1 MELKDA
7 IDVLGMVEAHD
18 PITRRAKDK
27 AIRSME
33 SWKEVIQEIET
44 KCQVHAKKCAECPFC
59 EYEFEI
65 RDLLRIIL
73 KHLEEL

>member
-27 AIRSME
+27 AVRSME
-33 SWKEVIQEIET
+33 SWKEVIQEFET
-44 KCQVHAKKCAECPFC
+44 KCQVHAKKCADCAFC
-59 EYEFEI
+59 EYEFEL
-65 RDLLRIIL
+65 RDILRIIL
-73 KHLEEL
+73 QHLEE